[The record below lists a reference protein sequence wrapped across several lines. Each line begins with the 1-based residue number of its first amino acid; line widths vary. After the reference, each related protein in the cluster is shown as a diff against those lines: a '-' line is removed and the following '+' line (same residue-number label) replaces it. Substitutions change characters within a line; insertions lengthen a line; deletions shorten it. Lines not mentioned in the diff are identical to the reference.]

1 MKNGA
6 NSAKDGSAQV
16 ASGIEGAIVGVN
28 KLSEN
33 KDKLLNEASALNNGV
48 STFADGS
55 NTLKNGAITLDDGVQ
70 DLIDGAI
77 ILSDG
82 ITTFNSD
89 GIQKI
94 SNEVNGKLENTVE
107 RAKVLQDLSFDYNK
121 FASDEERD
129 AIKFISI
136 INSIKNSAQDDSKEN
151 AIITESNID
160 TKADNKK

>member
-1 MKNGA
+1 MKNGT
-6 NSAKDGSAQV
+6 
-16 ASGIEGAIVGVN
+16 
-28 KLSEN
+28 
-33 KDKLLNEASALNNGV
+33 SALNNGV
-48 STFADGS
+48 STLADGS
-55 NTLKNGAITLDDGVQ
+55 NTLKNGAVTLDDGVQ

-107 RAKVLQDLSFDYNK
+107 RAKVLQDLYFDYNK
-121 FASDEERD
+121 FTSDEERD

-160 TKADNKK
+160 TKADNKKYI